1 MTQQDALKLL
11 DEQIKSTEDREQ
23 RVKLIKK
30 KVKIIT
36 KVQNERN

>member
-1 MTQQDALKLL
+1 MPQQDALKLL
-11 DEQIKSTEDREQ
+11 DEQIKSTEDRER

-36 KVQNERN
+36 RMQNAK

>member
-1 MTQQDALKLL
+1 MTRQDALKLL

-36 KVQNERN
+36 RMQNAK